1 MALLSREEI
10 LAALKALSEELSG
23 ENQREVIIAGGAAIV
38 LLYNAR
44 NSTQDVDVVAF
55 SPSDPAPIRTAA
67 LRVSDSM
74 GLPENWL
81 NDGAKGYLHGL
92 RRGEIILEQ
101 PTLLVRTLAPEQL
114 LAMKLCAWRDDVDIE
129 DARLLLSKVP
139 GGREAVWD
147 MILPFLTP
155 GDELK
160 AQYAFEDLWEV
171 VYGPA

>member
-1 MALLSREEI
+1 MGLLSREEI
-10 LAALKALSEELSG
+10 LAALKALSDELAG
-23 ENQREVIIAGGAAIV
+23 ERQREVIIAGGAALV

-44 NSTQDVDVVAF
+44 NTTKDVDVVAF
-55 SPSDPAPIRTAA
+55 SPGDPAPIRAAA
-67 LRVSDSM
+67 LRVSSAM

-81 NDGAKGYLHGL
+81 NDAAKGYLHGV
-92 RRGEIILEQ
+92 RRGEIVLER
-101 PTLLVRTLAPEQL
+101 PNLLIRTLAPEQL

-147 MILPFLTP
+147 MIQPFLTP
-155 GDELK
+155 GHELK

-171 VYGPA
+171 VHGPP

>member
-23 ENQREVIIAGGAAIV
+23 EKQREVIIAGGAAIV

-44 NSTQDVDVVAF
+44 NSTKDVDVVAF
-55 SPSDPAPIRTAA
+55 SPSDPVPIRAAA
-67 LRVSDSM
+67 LRVSDSL

-92 RRGEIILEQ
+92 RRGEIVLEQ
-101 PTLLVRTLAPEQL
+101 PNLLVRTLAPEQL

-139 GGREAVWD
+139 GRRETVWD
-147 MILPFLTP
+147 LIQPFLTP